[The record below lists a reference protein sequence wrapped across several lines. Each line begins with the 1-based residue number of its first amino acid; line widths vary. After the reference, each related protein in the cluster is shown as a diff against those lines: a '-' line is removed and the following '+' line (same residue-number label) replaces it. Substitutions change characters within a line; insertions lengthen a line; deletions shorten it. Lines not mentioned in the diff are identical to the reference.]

1 MGSHLLSALNMT
13 SQNLLSFFLISV
25 MVSSSFQFTSLSS
38 TEVENI
44 KKKIRTVVR
53 GSTLPTA
60 VRLAFHDCVG
70 GCDGCLNVNNPDNA
84 GLSDLVDSLDTV
96 YTTNGYDSVLSRADF
111 WALAGVYAVDK
122 TIELNNDDC
131 DEDDC
136 AVPDS
141 GLVFQW
147 GRTDCDTAPHTDVDV
162 HLPSALL
169 NHSSVVTFF
178 ANEFGFDENE
188 TVALLGA
195 HTLGRASSDNSGFS
209 GTWIVGEANFFNNE
223 YYKKLVDSGLSWRH
237 RDAGTDNWQWN
248 VQGEVFMLNVDV
260 ALYKD
265 ILVDSVGESSCD
277 FTNCADA
284 PTAAVVEAFAASND
298 VWISEFTKVFTKMQ
312 AHGNFTLNDLS

>member
-1 MGSHLLSALNMT
+1 MGTVNSSHLLNM
-13 SQNLLSFFLISV
+13 SRQNNLSLLLLFTLV
-25 MVSSSFQFTSLSS
+25 ASSLQFTSLSS
-38 TEVENI
+38 SEVDAI

-84 GLSDLVDSLDTV
+84 GLADLVDSLDTV

-131 DEDDC
+131 EEDDC
-136 AVPDS
+136 VVPDS

-178 ANEFGFDENE
+178 ANEVGFDENE

-223 YYKKLVDSGLSWRH
+223 YYK
-237 RDAGTDNWQWN
+237 
-248 VQGEVFMLNVDV
+248 
-260 ALYKD
+260 D
-265 ILVDSVGESSCD
+265 ILVDSLGESSCD
-277 FTNCADA
+277 FTTC
-284 PTAAVVEAFAASND
+284 AAV
-298 VWISEFTKVFTKMQ
+298 
-312 AHGNFTLNDLS
+312 